1 MVPGDLLLAVDDA
14 VGFQRG
20 QQRTGLKVLAGEY
33 LQQVLAQCPLVVGGV
48 LLVGVAGVEP
58 LFGDNGAAV
67 VDNGHGVHKVEIFI

>member
-20 QQRTGLKVLAGEY
+20 QKRTGLKVLAGEY
-33 LQQVLAQCPLVVGGV
+33 LQQVLAQCPLVVGVV

-58 LFGDNGAAV
+58 LFGDDGAAV
-67 VDNGHGVHKVEIFI
+67 VDDGHGVHKVEIFI